1 MDVQVMKWHFDRLGQ
16 KEEQKDEEE
25 KVESAWNAVSKKK
38 ERKDKMAKLEIR
50 KCGIPWKMWVYKNV

>member
-25 KVESAWNAVSKKK
+25 KVESAWNAV
-38 ERKDKMAKLEIR
+38 
-50 KCGIPWKMWVYKNV
+50 